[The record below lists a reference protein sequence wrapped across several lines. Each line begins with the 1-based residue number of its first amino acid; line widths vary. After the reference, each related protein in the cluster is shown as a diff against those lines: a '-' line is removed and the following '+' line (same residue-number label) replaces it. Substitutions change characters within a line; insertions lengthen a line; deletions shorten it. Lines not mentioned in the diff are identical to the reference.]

1 MSQNELERFLVDL
14 GNYPHLQRELVDA
27 GADAFHLA
35 RIAEENGY
43 DLSEDEIS
51 ELQQRSR
58 DEEGQ

>member
-14 GNYPHLQRELVDA
+14 GNYPHLQSELMDA

-43 DLSEDEIS
+43 DLTEAEIA
-51 ELQQRSR
+51 ELQRRSHA
-58 DEEGQ
+58 EGEQ